1 MRNATNRGAHVGA
14 LLALTAA
21 AAAQAAG
28 PARTLDFDVYL
39 DDRRIGAQR
48 FALTPTAD
56 GVRIETSARFEV
68 KLLRITAYAYEHRNV
83 EQWRSGCLQSIESA
97 TDSNGTPWRVSGRR
111 QGQGFKVDGSAGDQL
126 LPGCVGTFSYW
137 DRQQLIGRPR
147 LLNSQTGEYV
157 AVNLQ
162 RLADADMQVGGREL
176 TVERYALRGKGLDL
190 TLSYARDGG
199 EWVALDS
206 RLEGGRTL
214 RYRKALL
221 PRNDSAQAAASDD
234 VRVPLASSR

>member
-1 MRNATNRGAHVGA
+1 MRNATNRGAILCA

-21 AAAQAAG
+21 TGAQAGG

-48 FALTPTAD
+48 FALSPTAE
-56 GVRIETSARFEV
+56 GLRIETSARFEV
-68 KLLRITAYAYEHRNV
+68 KLLRITAFAYEHRNV
-83 EQWRSGCLQSIESA
+83 EQWRSGCLQSIESV
-97 TDSNGTPWRVSGRR
+97 TDSNGTPWRVSGR
-111 QGQGFKVDGSAGDQL
+111 QLEQGFDLEGSSGDQL
-126 LPGCVGTFSYW
+126 LAGCVGTFSYW
-137 DRQQLIGRPR
+137 DKQQLIGRQR

-157 AVNLQ
+157 AVSLQ
-162 RLADADMQVGGREL
+162 RLANAYLQVGGREL
-176 TVERYALRGKGLDL
+176 RVERYALRGKGLDL
-190 TLSYARDGG
+190 TMSYALDDG

-214 RYRKALL
+214 RYRKVLL
-221 PRNDSAQAAASDD
+221 PNADPAQAASVQ